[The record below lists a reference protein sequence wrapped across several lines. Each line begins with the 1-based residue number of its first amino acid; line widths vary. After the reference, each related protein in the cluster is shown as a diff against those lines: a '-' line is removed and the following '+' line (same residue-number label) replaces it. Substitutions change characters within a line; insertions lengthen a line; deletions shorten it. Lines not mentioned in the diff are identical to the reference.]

1 VILLTRKSSTM
12 NVLWRITT
20 KTFCGALIFALI
32 SACQPSSAPMPKPE
46 SPEPPPPGQVVAP
59 GRPDITNESVA
70 TPEKNATIPRF
81 LPESIISAPEKD
93 LASRRLEYNTSL
105 SSRTVQTGAD
115 TEWRYRITKTGHI
128 VGFEFSNHGGN
139 RILAPQRDAPKNI
152 FFTRDFQ
159 FRFDERARQDINLM
173 VTDWVPSRDRQFR
186 LSELM
191 NSIFHLFPRNYLPAI
206 ATLNGRNTVTLPTGE
221 EIEFNAKTHEI
232 IGGAMSESPV
242 DLNPDRS
249 ARRFPSVEYTGKG
262 ILVRA
267 NSRGSDPRFG
277 TTATISTGTPTPN
290 CDKGLACNQCQVP
303 ARELW
308 DQSGAER
315 FKFPTDQEFDRFLL
329 ARCGFGL
336 PRNQTGYAIAAR

>member
-1 VILLTRKSSTM
+1 MKTLSPA
-12 NVLWRITT
+12 TT
-20 KTFCGALIFALI
+20 KTFFAALIFALA
-32 SACQPSSAPMPKPE
+32 SACQPTSTPMPKPE
-46 SPEPPPPGQVVAP
+46 TPEPPAP
-59 GRPDITNESVA
+59 SQLSAPSSPDMTSESVV
-70 TPEKNATIPRF
+70 TPEKNALIPRF

-93 LASRRLEYNTSL
+93 LASRRLEYNTTL
-105 SSRTVQTGAD
+105 SSRTALTGAD
-115 TEWRYRITKTGHI
+115 TEWHYRITKAGHI

-139 RILAPQRDAPKNI
+139 RILTPKRDAPKNI

-232 IGGAMSESPV
+232 VGGAMAESPV

-277 TTATISTGTPTPN
+277 TTATITTGTPTPN
-290 CDKGLACNQCQVP
+290 CDKGLACNQCKVP

-329 ARCGFGL
+329 ARCSFGL
-336 PRNQTGYAIAAR
+336 PRNQTGYAIAGR